1 MHDDSTLPAGQ
12 IGFHPGFFRVSA
24 DAVDITV
31 YGVGGHGAAPHNA
44 VDPIVIAA
52 QVVLAL
58 QTIVSRENN
67 PLVQVA
73 GSMVTMPVFP
83 ALLALT
89 RFEAEYLVQSS

>member
-1 MHDDSTLPAGQ
+1 VHDDSTLPAGQ

-31 YGVGGHGAAPHNA
+31 YG